1 MTDSR
6 QYDTV
11 AFDVRD
17 NATMLFF
24 AKTTEIG
31 DITDYLLLMRT
42 IEEDFDESIYI
53 EINEQQ
59 FGGHNLIR
67 EAALRHDCFATFMAK
82 PIEDEPGSA
91 MHIHHSVIDR
101 KTGKAT
107 FTRVRTVVED
117 DEFENYQAEF
127 TVEQAKHD
135 MQSQALSLARTDSIS
150 PARSAAISRRG
161 GYSMA

>member
-1 MTDSR
+1 MIASR

-24 AKTTEIG
+24 AKTTELG
-31 DITDYLLLMRT
+31 DISDYLLLMRT

-67 EAALRHDCFATFMAK
+67 EAELTGNVLTLRLHDPAESLGGMSDIVLTWAETSENLDA
-82 PIEDEPGSA
+82 IENGAFRVLGD
-91 MHIHHSVIDR
+91 ML
-101 KTGKAT
+101 TGGNA
-107 FTRVRTVVED
+107 
-117 DEFENYQAEF
+117 
-127 TVEQAKHD
+127 
-135 MQSQALSLARTDSIS
+135 
-150 PARSAAISRRG
+150 
-161 GYSMA
+161 